1 MKTTRRNLL
10 RRWAPSMLLGVASA
24 TALSAPDAAPQPS
37 GLQVEMP
44 SQVKAGE
51 AFLVRLTLP
60 AKGGGASHWG
70 EVWAI
75 DEQGRKLLARL
86 ELGDAPA
93 TVALSVALYRPTT
106 LRVRDTQGQV
116 VEQRIQVR

>member
-10 RRWAPSMLLGVASA
+10 RQWAPSMLLGVASA
-24 TALSAPDAAPQPS
+24 TALSASDAAPKPS

-60 AKGGGASHWG
+60 AKGGIASQWV
-70 EVWAI
+70 EVWAM
-75 DEQGRKLLARL
+75 DKQGRKLLARL
-86 ELGDAPA
+86 ELGDASA
-93 TVALSVALYRPTT
+93 TVALSVTLHRPTT
-106 LRVRDTQGQV
+106 LRVRDTQGKV
-116 VEQRIQVR
+116 IERRIQVR